1 MTVARRAVL
10 LLAVLGILDAIYLTV
25 VHFRSGALVCST
37 SGLVD
42 CHAVLTS
49 QYSVIFGVPTSLYG
63 LIWFGAMAL
72 VVWQRP
78 EWRGALRVLSWL
90 GALVV
95 IGLVYAELFLIG
107 AICLYCSLAHLLV
120 LAILVIV
127 EWHQGRLVLER

>member
-1 MTVARRAVL
+1 MSAARRTVL
-10 LLAVLGILDAIYLTV
+10 LLAALGLADALYLTF
-25 VHFRSGALVCST
+25 VHFQTGALVCST

-49 QYSVIFGVPTSLYG
+49 QYSVVFGIPTSLYG
-63 LIWFGAMAL
+63 
-72 VVWQRP
+72 VVWFSAVALLAWRRP
-78 EWRGALRVLSWL
+78 AWQLALRLFSWV

-120 LAILVIV
+120 LAILVVV
-127 EWHQGRLVLER
+127 EWHQGRLQPL

>member
-1 MTVARRAVL
+1 MSTARRTVL
-10 LLAVLGILDAIYLTV
+10 LLAALGLADALYLTF
-25 VHFRSGALVCST
+25 VHFATAALVCST

-49 QYSVIFGVPTSLYG
+49 QYSVVFGVPTSLYG
-63 LIWFGAMAL
+63 VVWFLAVAL
-72 VVWQRP
+72 VAWRRPHWQL
-78 EWRGALRVLSWL
+78 ALRLLSWA

-120 LAILVIV
+120 LAILVVV
-127 EWHQGRLVLER
+127 EWHQGRLEPL